1 MTIDF
6 FFLLMIGTIK
16 DPILWI
22 LSVIIGSNVLA
33 KSIAK
38 KIMYLFLSGL
48 ILGLIRLNI
57 YKSFGENFTSS
68 QTLLLVFICILF
80 MALVGIFF
88 YMIFKLFKTVT

>member
-57 YKSFGENFTSS
+57 YKSFGENFTTT
-68 QTLLLVFICILF
+68 QTVLLIFITVLF
-80 MALVGIFF
+80 MFLSGIFF
-88 YMIFKLFKTVT
+88 YMIFKFFKTNT